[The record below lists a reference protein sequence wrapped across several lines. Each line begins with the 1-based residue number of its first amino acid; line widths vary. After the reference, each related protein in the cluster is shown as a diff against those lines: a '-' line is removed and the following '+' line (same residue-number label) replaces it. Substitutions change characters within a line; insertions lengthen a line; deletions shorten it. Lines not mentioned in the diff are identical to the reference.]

1 MTRSALSPTF
11 SSSIH
16 FNERE
21 RHFLNCSPENIGSNL
36 VYGSID
42 SFCKCGKCDRY
53 STASSSTP
61 LHRKHKVSKLEQNG
75 ALARAFSPITV
86 TLNPDWYT
94 RTSSSVKLGQPLL
107 NAIIL
112 ALNSMYRNVSVNDF
126 SEVLL
131 AKALKSDTCSSV
143 TLKSSFLTRAA
154 NGLDRSC
161 GRGKRSEW
169 EL

>member
-1 MTRSALSPTF
+1 MTRSAPSLTF
-11 SSSIH
+11 SSSRH

-21 RHFLNCSPENIGSNL
+21 RHFLNCSTENIGSYL
-36 VYGSID
+36 VNGSID
-42 SFCKCGKCDRY
+42 SFCNCGKCERY

-61 LHRKHKVSKLEQNG
+61 LHRKHKVSRLEQNG
-75 ALARAFSPITV
+75 ALMRAFSPIAV
-86 TLNPDWYT
+86 TLNSETYM

-131 AKALKSDTCSSV
+131 AKALKSDTGSSV
-143 TLKSSFLTRAA
+143 ILKSSFLTRAA

-161 GRGKRSEW
+161 GR
-169 EL
+169 